1 MGLEILEESGSN
13 RVTKMVRFG
22 SGLRKKPLGRD
33 FGEMVRVERWGRN
46 RCSMTGEAI
55 VVAKIS
61 QLCEEEDELL
71 KKKVNLRVLKWM

>member
-1 MGLEILEESGSN
+1 
-13 RVTKMVRFG
+13 
-22 SGLRKKPLGRD
+22 
-33 FGEMVRVERWGRN
+33 
-46 RCSMTGEAI
+46 MTGEAI